1 MKLASLRPG
10 GREGGGRDGTLV
22 VVDGA
27 LTRCRRVPEIAGT
40 LQAALEDWTRAAPAL
55 EAVAAALEAGEGE
68 SEPFAPERCAA
79 PLPRA
84 YQFADGSAYLNHV
97 ELVRKARGAELPDT
111 LRSDPLM
118 YQGLSDHFL
127 GPTEDAAFGQED
139 WGIDFEAEIAVILG
153 DVAMGAGEAEARA
166 AIRLVVL
173 LNDWS
178 LRNLVPGELA
188 KGFGFFQS
196 KPASAL
202 SPVAVTPEALG
213 EAWDGGRLG
222 LPLRSSVNGDLV
234 GAPDAGVDLAFDFG
248 VLVAHA
254 ARTRRLMAGTVIGS
268 GTISNRDPA
277 AGISC
282 LAEARMRE
290 ILAGGQAQT
299 GFLRFGDRVTIEMLD
314 AAGRSLFG
322 AIDQRVVE
330 ASSST

>member
-1 MKLASLRPG
+1 MKLASLKR
-10 GREGGGRDGTLV
+10 GGRDGTLV
-22 VVDGA
+22 VVATGLDRA
-27 LTRCRRVPEIAGT
+27 LPVPDIAPT
-40 LQAALEDWTRAAPAL
+40 LQAALDDWAELAPRLEDAARTLQADKTSGMPL
-55 EAVAAALEAGEGE
+55 DMSDL
-68 SEPFAPERCAA
+68 SS

-84 YQFADGSAYLNHV
+84 YQWADGSAYLSHV